1 MERIKNFPTENQ
13 QQRKPDNDRGQS
25 EWNNLRL
32 EFGTF
37 VDRALLRVVEDVKTD
52 ERRDD
57 QRLPFGQT
65 ADGEQNKSEI
75 QIAALQQEKPRDQKR
90 CDINVEVT
98 ERHAVEYERE
108 LERSGDD

>member
-13 QQRKPDNDRGQS
+13 EQRKPDDSRGQS

-37 VDRALLRVVEDVKTD
+37 VDRALLRVAEDVKTD
-52 ERRDD
+52 KRRDD

-65 ADGEQNKSEI
+65 TDSEQKKSEI
-75 QIAALQQEKPRDQKR
+75 PIAALQKEKTRDQKWR
-90 CDINVEVT
+90 DEDVEVT

-108 LERSGDD
+108 LERSGDN